1 MDSLVSPH
9 PLPPLIVISNKKPK
23 GRWNAHDD
31 DYSTLTSKSLCD
43 DACIK
48 MSSKSADTYSFC
60 LQRQAYSF
68 GSDQDFTQLSQVH
81 SMDFSDRQ
89 GKAPPRKSAAQV
101 LKEQELKAERARE
114 YRQQLLEQQ
123 QQKYDEEVGPMS
135 PGYKREKQSARM
147 KKAKQ
152 QQKASDAR
160 NATFSECAFN
170 MCNILMGVGLLG
182 LPYVFMSAGW
192 IGGFVVTVFFCF
204 VTWRTSVL
212 IGREL
217 NGDPRPSNFFDD
229 SPFKTPVAP
238 GSAPGARMLP
248 PIKSFPDIARVSF
261 GEAGCFVLSFILY
274 FELFSCLC
282 IFFVTLGDH
291 LNALFPSI
299 PPERHMVFVAVA
311 LTIPTAV
318 LRTPK
323 LLSYLS
329 MVGTVATVAV
339 VLSVFLASII
349 EGDVTEK
356 VAQRKGVDG
365 RPYHI
370 LWNAA
375 GLPLALGIVAY
386 TFSGH
391 AIVPSIYSSMERPQ
405 DFEKMIDTSFLIVLG
420 CCLVVA
426 IGGYHLF
433 GSLVQDQITISLQN
447 FSSAGLAMDCL
458 TWLMIMTAFSK
469 FTLTMFPLALGL
481 EEIFA
486 PYVPNET
493 ATEVVSS
500 LVKLCLIGCALSVAI
515 FVPSFSFLCALV
527 GMVCTMAVS
536 VVFPAAA
543 HLKMF
548 GAKLVMGERLLD
560 WLFVIF
566 GSIVAVVGTIATLQ

>member
-1 MDSLVSPH
+1 
-9 PLPPLIVISNKKPK
+9 
-23 GRWNAHDD
+23 
-31 DYSTLTSKSLCD
+31 
-43 DACIK
+43 
-48 MSSKSADTYSFC
+48 
-60 LQRQAYSF
+60 
-68 GSDQDFTQLSQVH
+68 
-81 SMDFSDRQ
+81 
-89 GKAPPRKSAAQV
+89 
-101 LKEQELKAERARE
+101 
-114 YRQQLLEQQ
+114 
-123 QQKYDEEVGPMS
+123 MS
-135 PGYKREKQSARM
+135 PGYKREQQMERLKRVQKQ
-147 KKAKQ
+147 KK
-152 QQKASDAR
+152 SEAR

-170 MCNILMGVGLLG
+170 MSNILMGVGMLG
-182 LPYVFMSAGW
+182 LPYVFMCAGW
-192 IGGFVVTVFFCF
+192 IGGFVVTFGFCF
-204 VTWRTSVL
+204 VTWRTSIL

-229 SPFKTPVAP
+229 SPFKTPVPP

-248 PIKSFPDIARVSF
+248 PIKSFPDIARTSF
-261 GEAGCFVLSFILY
+261 GEMGCFMLSFILY

-291 LNALFPSI
+291 LHALFPSI
-299 PPERHMVFVAVA
+299 PSERHMMFVAVA

-339 VLSVFLASII
+339 VLSVFLASMI
-349 EGDVTEK
+349 EGDVTGK
-356 VAQRKGVDG
+356 VAERKGVDAK
-365 RPYHI
+365 PYHI
-370 LWNAA
+370 LWNTS

-391 AIVPSIYSSMERPQ
+391 AIVPSVYSSMERPQ
-405 DFEKMIDTSFLIVLG
+405 DFEKMIDFSFLVVLG

-426 IGGYHLF
+426 IGGYHMF

-500 LVKLCLIGCALSVAI
+500 LVKLCLIACALSIAI
-515 FVPSFSFLCALV
+515 FVPSFGFLCAIV
-527 GMVCTMAVS
+527 GMVCTMTVS

-543 HLKMF
+543 HLNMF
-548 GAKLVMGERLLD
+548 GSKLGIGERLLD

-566 GSIVAVVGTIATLQ
+566 GSIVAVVGTIATLRE